1 MHSNPIQ
8 GVHSAQP
15 MHRTLNAHRSNTND
29 TYLYLPKPSPS
40 ICPHAY
46 PNKRRRTSI
55 RWRYSMRRVFCA
67 LHSFNK
73 SSSSSIAS
81 NETSSPPKLRSRR
94 ASMPDAWWNPKFLD
108 GQTNIG
114 GYRRTTGDVNMTRA
128 LFEQIARMV
137 WDSNSPPEHQERE
150 KGVFDSAGECKG
162 AESGTTV
169 RESNSCCHP

>member
-1 MHSNPIQ
+1 MSQNGTRSWSSSRTQVSTTDHISLQSTSVATCGYLSWNSIHQHMKQVDLHCTGTPFKE
-8 GVHSAQP
+8 STQP
-15 MHRTLNAHRSNTND
+15 MHRALNVQRSNTKD

-108 GQTNIG
+108 GQTQLSEDDG
-114 GYRRTTGDVNMTRA
+114 RRKYD
-128 LFEQIARMV
+128 E
-137 WDSNSPPEHQERE
+137 
-150 KGVFDSAGECKG
+150 SA
-162 AESGTTV
+162 V
-169 RESNSCCHP
+169 